1 MNLLCAENGSTTMFL
16 KLTKRKVF
24 VVFVV
29 LLNLWYFFGLTELQF
44 EDFTYPL
51 EGDISVYV
59 NQLLSNKRPDVE
71 PINSYNYKFDY
82 LPECEPEDLNK
93 KHKKLTI
100 IVKSAVKNYDKRE
113 AIRQTWGAQG
123 MFHGVKI
130 RTVFNLGRSSTE
142 QCTEEA
148 VRYGDIIQSD
158 FIDTYYNNTL
168 KTMMGLRY
176 AYQFCPSTD
185 YFILV
190 DDDYY
195 VSMVNALKTFPPN
208 SNITFYSGKVHV
220 DPPVYRNPIRKWYVS
235 TKDYPFAKYPNFVA
249 GGFIMLTKS
258 TLKTFYLASKYT
270 KHFLFD
276 DVFLGI
282 IAYKLQIPPIVNED
296 CYNDKIQFK
305 GGESYKSVI
314 ATHGYDDTEAMVKVW
329 HECRNLGYS

>member
-1 MNLLCAENGSTTMFL
+1 MLCVENGSTTSMLL
-16 KLTKRKVF
+16 KLTKRKVLT
-24 VVFVV
+24 VFVV
-29 LLNLWYFFGLTELQF
+29 LFTLWYFFGLTELQF

-51 EGDISVYV
+51 DGDISVYV

-82 LPECEPEDLNK
+82 LPTCELEDLNK
-93 KHKKLTI
+93 KHKRLTI
-100 IVKSAVKNYDKRE
+100 IVKSAVKNVDKRE

-123 MFHGVKI
+123 KFHGVNI
-130 RTVFNLGRSSTE
+130 RTLFNLGRTSSK
-142 QCTEEA
+142 QCSEEA

-158 FIDTYYNNTL
+158 FVDSYYNNTV

-176 AYQFCPSTD
+176 AYKYCTLTD

-195 VSMVNALKTFPPN
+195 VSMVNVLKTFPPS
-208 SNITFYSGKVHV
+208 SNTTFYSGKVHL

-235 TKDYPFAKYPNFVA
+235 TKDYPFSKYPNFVS

-258 TLKTFYLASKYT
+258 TLKTLYLASKYT
-270 KHFLFD
+270 KHFPFD

-282 IAYKLQIPPIVNED
+282 IAFKLQIPPTVNQE
-296 CYNDKIQFK
+296 CYIDKIAFK
-305 GGESYKSVI
+305 GAESYKSVV
-314 ATHGYDDTEAMVKVW
+314 ATHGYEDTEAMMKVW